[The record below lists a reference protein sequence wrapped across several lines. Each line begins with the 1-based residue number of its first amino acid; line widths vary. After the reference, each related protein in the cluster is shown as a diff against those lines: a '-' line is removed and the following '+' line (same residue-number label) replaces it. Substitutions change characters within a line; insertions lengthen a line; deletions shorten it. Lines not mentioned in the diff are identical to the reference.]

1 MKVTRLRLKNWLNFR
16 EVDVPLEDRCYLLG
30 PNAAGKSNFLDVF
43 RFLRDVAKANGGGLQ
58 KAVNDRGG
66 IKKLRCLQ
74 ARRDP
79 VVRIEIH
86 LEDAQG
92 EWVYALAFQSEGKG
106 AQRLIVNEEYVKQNG
121 KFLFSRPDTL
131 DGSDDLR
138 LTQTYLEQINAN
150 KNFRPVC
157 DFFAATTYLHLVPQ
171 LLRFGDQLAIR
182 NMEDD
187 PFGQGFLERIAKS
200 ADRTRISRLK
210 RIEKTL
216 TAALPQF
223 RELQFVKDDAGKP
236 HLQARYEHWRP
247 NAGWQTEEQFSD
259 GTLRLIGLLWSMMD
273 GESLLLLEEP
283 ELSLNDAIVEK
294 IPLMIDRIQ
303 RQSKQRRQVLLSTH
317 SEALLKSPIDGHGVL
332 LLEPTDKGTRIRQ
345 PDQGEMKMLECGL
358 TVAEVMLPKARPQL
372 AIQGTL
378 FD

>member
-121 KFLFSRPDTL
+121 KFLFSRPDNL

>member
-1 MKVTRLRLKNWLNFR
+1 MKVVRLKLKNWLNFR
-16 EVDVPLEDRCYLLG
+16 EVDVPLTDRCYLLG

-43 RFLRDVAKANGGGLQ
+43 RFLRDVAKTNGGGLQ

-79 VVRIEIH
+79 VVRIEVH
-86 LEDAQG
+86 LEDNQTKW
-92 EWVYALAFQSEGKG
+92 EYALAFQSEGKG
-106 AQRLIVNEEYVKQNG
+106 AQKLVVIEESVVKDNMV
-121 KFLFSRPDTL
+121 LVIRPDKHDVQ
-131 DGSDDLR
+131 DGLR

-150 KNFRPVC
+150 QSFRPLSE
-157 DFFAATTYLHLVPQ
+157 FFSATTYLHLVPQ
-171 LLRFGDQLAIR
+171 LLRFGEKIAIR
-182 NMEDD
+182 AMEDD
-187 PFGQGFLERIAKS
+187 PFGQGFLERLAKTQ
-200 ADRTRISRLK
+200 DRTRVSRLK

-223 RELQFVKDDAGKP
+223 RELQFIKDEAGKP

-273 GESLLLLEEP
+273 GDNLLLLEEP
-283 ELSLNDAIVEK
+283 ELSLSDAIVEK

-303 RQSKQRRQVLLSTH
+303 KQSKQRRQVLISTH
-317 SEALLKSPIDGHGVL
+317 SEALLKSPIDANGVL
-332 LLEPTDKGTRIRQ
+332 LLEPTDKGTRVRQ
-345 PDQGEMKMLECGL
+345 PDSAEKKMLDCGL
-358 TVAEVMLPKARPQL
+358 TVAEVILPKARPQL
-372 AIQGTL
+372 TLQGTL

>member
-303 RQSKQRRQVLLSTH
+303 RQSKQRRQVILSTH

>member
-1 MKVTRLRLKNWLNFR
+1 MKVTRLKLKNWLNFR
-16 EVDVPLEDRCYLLG
+16 EVDVSLEDRCYLLG

-43 RFLRDVAKANGGGLQ
+43 RFLRDVAKPNGGGLQ

-79 VVRIEIH
+79 VVRIEVH
-86 LEDAQG
+86 LEDG
-92 EWVYALAFQSEGKG
+92 STKWVYALAFQSEGKG
-106 AQRLIVNEEYVKQNG
+106 AQRLIVNEEYVERDDVKQ
-121 KFLFSRPDTL
+121 FIRPDVA
-131 DGSDDLR
+131 DRKDDLR

-150 KNFRPVC
+150 KGFRPIC

-187 PFGQGFLERIAKS
+187 PFGQGFLERIAR
-200 ADRTRISRLK
+200 AHDRTRVSRLK

-216 TAALPQF
+216 IAALPQF
-223 RELQFVKDDAGKP
+223 RELQFIKDDAGKP

-273 GESLLLLEEP
+273 GDSLLLLEEP

-332 LLEPTDKGTRIRQ
+332 LLEPTDKGTRIRL
-345 PDQGEMKMLECGL
+345 PDSNEMKMLECGL

-372 AIQGTL
+372 SLQGTL

>member
-1 MKVTRLRLKNWLNFR
+1 MKVTRLKLKNWLNFR

-79 VVRIEIH
+79 VVRIEMH

-121 KFLFSRPDTL
+121 KVLFSRPDVM

-150 KNFRPVC
+150 KNFRPIC

-223 RELQFVKDDAGKP
+223 RELQFVKDEAGKP

-372 AIQGTL
+372 AVQGTL